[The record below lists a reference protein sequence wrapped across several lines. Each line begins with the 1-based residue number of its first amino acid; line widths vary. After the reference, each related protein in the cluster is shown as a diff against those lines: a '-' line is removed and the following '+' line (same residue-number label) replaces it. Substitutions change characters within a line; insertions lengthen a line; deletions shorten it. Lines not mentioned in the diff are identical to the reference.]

1 MDSRLPSDIYLL
13 IAFWTGVGALLLTLL
28 IAVQIAYL
36 RVAAR
41 RLKRRE
47 QALTARWRPALNA
60 AIVGVSE
67 MALPHLRS
75 AERIL
80 FLKLWVHLHQSV
92 RGEASAGLNEV
103 GYRLGCDA
111 YARQLLRRGNRA
123 ERLLAIL
130 ALGHLRDSA
139 AWDDLLAVVR
149 GRDRAASVHALSA
162 LVQADA
168 ARAARELAPLLLR
181 REDWAM
187 SQLAN
192 ILKDARA
199 QWEPVLAE
207 AVAQTDPERLPHA
220 LRLLAALRLSLPL
233 AQLRDLLEHPVAEVV
248 SCALRLAATP
258 DVLDAVRRQLGHGDW
273 RVRVQAARTLGQL
286 GDRSDIGRL
295 CHLLGDQ
302 QWWVRY
308 RGAQALLGLPFLQA
322 EDIAAFQLE
331 GMDRYALDMLK
342 QVKAE
347 QEAA

>member
-1 MDSRLPSDIYLL
+1 MGSRLPSDLYLL

-28 IAVQIAYL
+28 IALQIVYL

-41 RLKRRE
+41 CLKRRE

-67 MALPHLRS
+67 RALPDLRA

-103 GYRLGCDA
+103 ARRLGCDVH
-111 YARQLLRRGNRA
+111 ARQLLRRGNRA

-130 ALGHLRDSA
+130 ALGHMRDSA

-149 GRDRAASVHALSA
+149 GRDGAASVHALSA
-162 LVQADA
+162 LVQVDA
-168 ARAARELAPLLLR
+168 ARAARALAPLLLR

-192 ILKDARA
+192 ILQDARA
-199 QWEPVLAE
+199 EWEPVLAE
-207 AVAQTDPERLPHA
+207 AVARTDLERLPHA
-220 LRLLAALRLSLPL
+220 LRLLAALRLSLPV
-233 AQLRDLLEHPVAEVV
+233 AQLRELLGHPVAEVV

-258 DVLDAVRRQLGHGDW
+258 DVLDEVRRQLGHGDW

-295 CHLLGDQ
+295 GRLLGDP

-308 RGAQALLGLPFLQA
+308 RAAQALLGLPFLTA

-342 QVKAE
+342 QVRAE
-347 QEAA
+347 QEVA